1 MSVRVNLFRND
12 KDHGEA
18 RLFAVPSTFP
28 EFIQQAG
35 KKVGIANAKYAYNS
49 NGAMI
54 DDVTVLRD
62 EESIYISAN
71 EGFYKSTGGSKCKMY
86 RIAILGPGGVGK
98 SCLTLRYI
106 RSTFVASYDPTIED
120 AFRHQT
126 VVDNEACIMEIL
138 DTAGQEEFK
147 CLVSQWVEN
156 RDGFILVYSIIDR
169 STFDDINKYHELI
182 LDEYENKPL
191 PPIILV
197 GNKCDL
203 ADDRT
208 VKTSEGEQLASQ
220 WGNTEFVEASAKT
233 AFNIKVPF
241 EKLIRKLRQTE
252 PKVGGTS
259 GQRKPRCI
267 IL

>member
-1 MSVRVNLFRND
+1 MSVRVNLYRNE
-12 KDHGEA
+12 KDHGEP

-28 EFIQQAG
+28 DFIQQAG
-35 KKVGIANAKYAYNS
+35 KKVGIQNAKYAYNS

-54 DDVTVLRD
+54 DDVTLLRD
-62 EESIYISAN
+62 EESVYISGS
-71 EGFYKSTGGSKCKMY
+71 EGFYKSGGNKCKMY
-86 RIAILGPGGVGK
+86 RIAILGPGGVGN

-169 STFDDINKYHELI
+169 STFEDINKYHELI
-182 LDEYENKPL
+182 LDEYENKSS

-208 VKTSEGEQLASQ
+208 VKTNEGEALASS

-233 AFNIKVPF
+233 AYNIKVPF
-241 EKLIRKLRQTE
+241 EKLIRKLREAE
-252 PKVGGTS
+252 PKKPSTKRRGG
-259 GQRKPRCI
+259 PC
-267 IL
+267 LVL

>member
-1 MSVRVNLFRND
+1 VRVNLYKND
-12 KDHGEA
+12 KEAGEP
-18 RLFAVPSTFP
+18 RLFAVPGTFP
-28 EFIQQAG
+28 EFISQAV
-35 KKVGIANAKYAYNS
+35 KKVGINNAKYAYNA
-49 NGAMI
+49 NGALI
-54 DDVTVLRD
+54 DDVTLLR
-62 EESIYISAN
+62 EEDSVYVSAT
-71 EGFYKSTGGSKCKMY
+71 EGFFKSGGSKCKMY

-182 LDEYENKPL
+182 LDEYENKPT

-208 VKTSEGEQLASQ
+208 VKTSEGEALAVQ
-220 WGNTEFVEASAKT
+220 WGNTDFLEASAKT
-233 AFNIKVPF
+233 AYNIKLPF
-241 EKLIRKLRQTE
+241 EKLIRKLREAE
-252 PKVGGTS
+252 P
-259 GQRKPRCI
+259 RKPSQGKKRGCL